1 MATTTTG
8 HMNILPGFK
17 LCRKG
22 LHQYPENKK
31 TCPECHKI
39 SQQEWYKANKEQ
51 VKENSKKWRQ
61 ANLVCQK
68 KHENKRQKKV
78 KGRYAVEQQA
88 TPSWANKKL
97 IKHIYG
103 QRNLLNSLGGDKYE
117 VDHIYP
123 LTNNFMCGFHVE
135 TNLQIIKAKENLGK
149 SNKQWPGF
157 MNSQRTI

>member
-1 MATTTTG
+1 M
-8 HMNILPGFK
+8 PGIK
-17 LCRKG
+17 
-22 LHQYPENKK
+22 N
-31 TCPECHKI
+31 
-39 SQQEWYKANKEQ
+39 
-51 VKENSKKWRQ
+51 
-61 ANLVCQK
+61 
-68 KHENKRQKKV
+68 V

-149 SNKQWPGF
+149 RLETIQKQRKNQKTKTRNTP
-157 MNSQRTI
+157 